1 MEDEEDDPFEGLG
14 WGADIVRLADP
25 HIPFN
30 PAQEHGVSGV
40 KRYRDD
46 YELTPFS
53 QSIQAWKLRV
63 EKEEQQ
69 QYAERLR
76 MRADRVQE
84 HMESTVGCEVEDVIH
99 LSADIV
105 WTQIEIDSEEE
116 SNGEDE
122 EVKDVADPSRALSF
136 REKMKRLSPHR
147 LPLKERMKDRTI
159 SYVDLL
165 RPDPLLRR
173 DNDEPVQ
180 QGYRRLLQ

>member
-1 MEDEEDDPFEGLG
+1 MEE
-14 WGADIVRLADP
+14 
-25 HIPFN
+25 
-30 PAQEHGVSGV
+30 
-40 KRYRDD
+40 
-46 YELTPFS
+46 
-53 QSIQAWKLRV
+53 
-63 EKEEQQ
+63 EEQQ

-84 HMESTVGCEVEDVIH
+84 QMESTILGCKVEDVID

-105 WTQIEIDSEEE
+105 WTQIETDSEEE
-116 SNGEDE
+116 SNGEYE

-147 LPLKERMKDRTI
+147 LPLKERIKDRTI

-165 RPDPLLRR
+165 RPDPLPRR

-180 QGYRRLLQ
+180 QGCRRLLQ

>member
-1 MEDEEDDPFEGLG
+1 
-14 WGADIVRLADP
+14 
-25 HIPFN
+25 
-30 PAQEHGVSGV
+30 
-40 KRYRDD
+40 
-46 YELTPFS
+46 
-53 QSIQAWKLRV
+53 
-63 EKEEQQ
+63 
-69 QYAERLR
+69 
-76 MRADRVQE
+76 MRADQVQE

-105 WTQIEIDSEEE
+105 WTQIEMDSEEE

-147 LPLKERMKDRTI
+147 LPLKERMKDCTI
-159 SYVDLL
+159 SYMDLL
-165 RPDPLLRR
+165 RPDPLPRR